1 MLIRGNELRFSDLL
15 GKLTNTLEEN
25 VFLLHLLLYA
35 RWDSKQQ
42 RKKYKKGHS
51 FAFSKL
57 FKSIQ
62 EK

>member
-1 MLIRGNELRFSDLL
+1 MNSGSQTCLESLL
-15 GKLTNTLEEN
+15 TLEEN
-25 VFLLHLLLYA
+25 ILQLHLLLYA

-62 EK
+62 ER